1 MDKMKLL
8 VIGSSSVACV
18 QYRILIPYLRLKE
31 TQNEIDITIRD
42 RFIQYDLNE
51 LKKYDVILFQRVSEE
66 RILENIRSLR
76 KDGRVVGMD
85 IDDDLNSIPSHN
97 PSFSFYNNNPNVLKT
112 FNDTIRECDF
122 IHVTT
127 PLLKD
132 KLIQDTNTLPSKVY
146 HYNNA
151 LCMNQKYIDKRGE
164 FDKDKITFGFQGGST
179 HYIDLHEVKDVVN
192 EVLNKYKNSIFL
204 YCSTPSQF
212 DLFKTFSER
221 SLNIPPTHSFDEF
234 KSIPSY
240 FDIGLAP
247 LQYNEFNKYKSYLK
261 ILEYSVFK
269 RPTIVTSWGDY
280 KNYKDLN
287 NDGVEAIDNSHLNW
301 YNKICELIEDQEKRL
316 NVGREAYN
324 FLFGEH
330 SLDSINLKRLE
341 FYRNLK

>member
-1 MDKMKLL
+1 MKLL

-18 QYRILIPYLRLKE
+18 QYRILIPYSRLKE
-31 TQNEIDITIRD
+31 TQNEIEITIRD

-51 LKKYDVILFQRVSEE
+51 LKKYDVILFQRVTEE
-66 RILENIRSLR
+66 KILENIRNLR
-76 KDGRVVGMD
+76 KDGRFVGMD
-85 IDDDLNSIPSHN
+85 IDDDLNSIPIHN
-97 PSFSFYNNNPNVLKT
+97 PSYRFYNDSPNILKI
-112 FNDTIRECDF
+112 FNDIVRECDF

-151 LCMNQKYIDKRGE
+151 LYMNQEYIDKRDE

-179 HYIDLHEVKDVVN
+179 HYIDLHEIKDVIN
-192 EVLNKYKNSIFL
+192 EILNKYKNSIFL

-221 SLNIPPTHSFDEF
+221 SINIPPTHSFDEF
-234 KSIPSY
+234 RSIPSY

-261 ILEYSVFK
+261 ILEYSAFK
-269 RPTIVTSWGDY
+269 RPTIVTNWGDY
-280 KNYKDLN
+280 KNYKELN
-287 NDGVEAIDNSHLNW
+287 KDGVEAIDNSSSNW
-301 YNKICELIEDQEKRL
+301 YNKISELIEDQERRL
-316 NVGREAYN
+316 SVGREAYN

-341 FYRNLK
+341 FYRSLK